1 MVTSIHYKPPT
12 KTGGLSRVVTDHRRY
27 EAAAPVWFG
36 GLAIQRDGTDQS
48 LAKIWDTNDD
58 LRQRI
63 MGAAVS
69 GTDPNRNYGE
79 KFTDY
84 DHIIRGDISAFNQ
97 VAVALVGI
105 FSMPVDSDF
114 STAFVQGDQLGLVV
128 DSHVWESSAGNLP
141 SLTPFYEEDEAGS
154 AYGATWVAA
163 VITDGEPVDGLN
175 LRDIMQKAGC
185 QYVGQS
191 DQDVGATPGDVNIDV
206 ILMLGS
212 PVFWVPSA

>member
-12 KTGGLSRVVTDHRRY
+12 KTGGLRRVVTDHRRY

-36 GLAIQRDGTDQS
+36 GLGIQRDGTDQS
-48 LAKIWDTNDD
+48 LAKMWDTADD

-79 KFTDY
+79 RYTDFT
-84 DHIIRGDISAFNQ
+84 HPVRGDISAFNQ

-114 STAFVQGDQLGLVV
+114 ATAFNQGDQLGLEL
-128 DSHVWESSAGNLP
+128 DSHTWEETAGNLP
-141 SLTPFYEEDEAGS
+141 SLKPMYEEDEAGS
-154 AYGATWVAA
+154 DYGTVWATALA
-163 VITDGEPVDGLN
+163 DATFTGADFRE
-175 LRDIMQKAGC
+175 IMEKSGC
-185 QYVGQS
+185 VYIGQS

-206 ILMLGS
+206 VLMLGS